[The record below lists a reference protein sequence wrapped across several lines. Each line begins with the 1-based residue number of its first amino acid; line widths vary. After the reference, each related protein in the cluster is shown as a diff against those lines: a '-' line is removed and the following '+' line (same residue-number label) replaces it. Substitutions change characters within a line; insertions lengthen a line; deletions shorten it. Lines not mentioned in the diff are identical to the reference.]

1 MKMIFKNISKFILII
16 LLLNSCGY
24 SPMFKDFTD
33 LNFSIK
39 INETS
44 GERKINNLIISNLK
58 SYTKLEAA
66 KKYTISIDTEYKK
79 NVIAKNSTGAA
90 TEYKIIVSS
99 SFKINST
106 NFNEEISFTESFN
119 MQSMSNK
126 LDEKD
131 YEENIQN
138 SLTNI
143 MTRKLILKLSQLE

>member
-33 LNFSIK
+33 LNFSIN
-39 INETS
+39 INETL
-44 GERKINNLIISNLK
+44 GARKINNMIISNLK
-58 SYTKLEAA
+58 SYTKLKAA
-66 KKYTISIDTEYKK
+66 KKYNISIDTEYKK
-79 NVIAKNSTGAA
+79 NVIAKDSTGAA

-99 SFKINST
+99 NFKINSA
-106 NFNEEISFTESFN
+106 NYNEDISFTESFN

-138 SLTNI
+138 NLTNTI
-143 MTRKLILKLSQLE
+143 TRKLILKLSQLE

>member
-1 MKMIFKNISKFILII
+1 M
-16 LLLNSCGY
+16 Y
-24 SPMFKDFTD
+24 KDFTD
-33 LNFSIK
+33 LNFSIN

-44 GERKINNLIISNLK
+44 GARKINNLIISNLK
-58 SYTKLEAA
+58 SYAKLEAA
-66 KKYTISIDTEYKK
+66 KKYNISIDTEYKK
-79 NVIAKNSTGAA
+79 NVIAKDSTGAA

-138 SLTNI
+138 NLTNTI
-143 MTRKLILKLSQLE
+143 TRKLILKLSQLE